1 MKSLRTYKLKITS
14 GADKFHTVAINYRGA
29 CNWLSQIVFN
39 RGNHPPSPNHL
50 SKEFYVTVREKF
62 KLPSQVT
69 CSLFRHIVST
79 YRSMRSNKEWS
90 LAQYSKL
97 IIPVCWKRD
106 FNISSKGLT
115 VWKSHITYQSRIL
128 PKGTWSDSKLKLID
142 KTWYLCL
149 TIEVEVPESKTKG
162 GIIGV
167 DRGQKN
173 ILCAV
178 DPKTNKTLYI
188 KGGPLNHRR
197 LCIRQTRD
205 KVASVGTRSAKR
217 LLKRLSGREKSVTQ
231 NMLHVA
237 SKRLVAFADRVGA
250 KTIVMENLTGFKRNH
265 SRENKKQHHKQR
277 ARNNRWPYAMLE
289 FFTNYKAVAKGIS
302 LEHVPARNTSRGCP
316 RCGHISKSNRNGL
329 RFRCEVCNHAD
340 NADRVGATNV
350 ALKLLL
356 QRQATEE
363 RAAIN
368 RLKVAGSLTSYKP
381 TRL

>member
-14 GADKFHTVAINYRGA
+14 GADKFYTVAINYRDA

-39 RGNHPPSPNHL
+39 RGNHPPSPNRL
-50 SKEFYVTVREKF
+50 SKEFYATVREKF
-62 KLPSQVT
+62 RLPSQVT

-90 LAQYSKL
+90 LATYSKL

-106 FNISSKGLT
+106 FNISSKGLAI
-115 VWKSHITYQSRIL
+115 WKSHITYQSRTL
-128 PKGTWSDSKLKLID
+128 PKGTWSDSKLKLVD

-149 TIEVEVPESKTKG
+149 TIEIDVPEPKTKG

-178 DPKTNKTLYI
+178 DPKTNRTLYV
-188 KGGPLNHRR
+188 KGGPLNHCR
-197 LCIRQTRD
+197 LCIRQTRA
-205 KVASVGTRSAKR
+205 KVASVGTRSAHR
-217 LLKRLSGREKSVTQ
+217 LLQRLSGREKSVTQ

-250 KTIVMENLTGFKRNH
+250 KTIVWENLTGFKRNH
-265 SRENKKQHHKQR
+265 TRENKKQHHKQR

-289 FFTNYKAVAKGIS
+289 FFTTYKAAARGIS
-302 LEHVPARNTSRGCP
+302 LEHVPAKNTSRGCP
-316 RCGHISKSNRNGL
+316 KCGHISKSNRNGL

-356 QRQATEE
+356 QRQAAEE
-363 RAAIN
+363 RAVIN
-368 RLKVAGSLTSYKP
+368 RLKVAGS
-381 TRL
+381 